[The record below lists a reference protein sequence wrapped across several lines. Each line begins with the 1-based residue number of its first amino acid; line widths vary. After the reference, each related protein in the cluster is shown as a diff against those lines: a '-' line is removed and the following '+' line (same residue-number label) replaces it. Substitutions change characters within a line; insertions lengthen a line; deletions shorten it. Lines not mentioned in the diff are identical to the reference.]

1 MKAAPPEHT
10 TGSIYIL
17 VAAILWGTTGTAA
30 TLAPDVGAV
39 AIGAAAMGIGGL
51 MQAMLAR
58 RGVATEL
65 PQLRT
70 QWKLV
75 LIGGLAVAVYPLAFY
90 ASMRLA
96 GVTIGTVI
104 SIGAAPLFAALIEY
118 FLDKTRLSKQWLF
131 GAALG
136 LTGMGFLAFAEGSG
150 ADTAQGSG
158 NATMGFLLG
167 VVAALTYAL
176 YSWAARRIMRR
187 GLPSTV
193 AMGAV
198 FGVGGLLLMPVL
210 LLTGAPFLASWSNA
224 AVGVYMAL
232 VPMFLGYICF
242 GYGLRRVQAST
253 ATTITLFEPVVAA
266 VLAGLIVGER
276 LPLSGWVGVAL
287 ITACLV
293 CVTMPPRR
301 GRLKP
306 QPISRQ

>member
-1 MKAAPPEHT
+1 VKTPLREHA

-30 TLAPDVGAV
+30 TFAPDVGAV

-51 MQAMLAR
+51 LQAGLAGR
-58 RGVATEL
+58 DVAKAL
-65 PQLRT
+65 PQLRA

-75 LIGGLAVAVYPLAFY
+75 LVGGLAVAVYPLAFY

-104 SIGAAPLFAALIEY
+104 SIGAAPLFAALIE
-118 FLDKTRLSKQWLF
+118 FLLDKSRLSKRWLF

-136 LTGMGFLAFAEGSG
+136 LTGMVLLAFAEGSG
-150 ADTAQGSG
+150 GESAQESG
-158 NATMGFLLG
+158 NATLGVFLG

-176 YSWAARRIMRR
+176 YSWTARRIMRR
-187 GLPSTV
+187 GLLSKV

-210 LLTGAPFLASWSNA
+210 FITGAPLLASWTNA
-224 AVGVYMAL
+224 AVGIYMAL

-242 GYGLRRVQAST
+242 GFGLARVQAST
-253 ATTITLFEPVVAA
+253 ATTITLLEPAVAA
-266 VLAGLIVGER
+266 ALAVLIVGER

-287 ITACLV
+287 IIACLV
-293 CVTMPPRR
+293 WVTMPPIR

-306 QPISRQ
+306 QPLSAS